1 VREVTSP
8 DFTRPDFF
16 GASGLPP
23 YSKPRTFW
31 QRWRRKYLGGKAL
44 ATYGAVLAVAGAII
58 WTLYPSPARPQPRP
72 CLGQLVPVTVSG
84 HLDCIGLSDG
94 TAPFSAT
101 DPFRA
106 IELKIAEENG
116 RVATKSRRTG
126 APWVAIAYLI
136 PLTLDA
142 DSPLTREGVEQE
154 IAGAYTAQW
163 EAYNRSEYG
172 DSPLVKL
179 YLVNEG
185 PTERQWHTA
194 VEQIINA
201 TSAKLRVVAVAGLGD
216 SQAETRAAAK
226 QMSEHSLAMFGTAI
240 TADDLNS
247 LNYPG
252 LVRVAPTNTDEVRAA
267 IDYLPQLPG
276 RGTTAVLVEDT
287 TKGDDYVSNWA
298 HEALTLYPMHGRQFV
313 TRPMQF
319 NRTYGGEESLMAQQA
334 QDICAAHP
342 GVVFFAG
349 RARDLER
356 FVGAFDGTYG
366 PNCDKPIA
374 VISGDDDL
382 IDADTDGTV
391 EYSSFQGALS
401 AGNILLYSTELQ
413 NAQEW
418 TSCGPV
424 PPTQRGSARR
434 YAEFQADFANR
445 LQGLA
450 RSAGDANA
458 MLARDAVITAVAAI
472 RRASAQVAT
481 SAQQPYSYSGSDPS
495 QVYTTVTQNLSL
507 LFNHPINGVSGV
519 IKIDSSTGNAVG
531 KPLTIVQHLTNG
543 GLSCK
548 AVEIP

>member
-1 VREVTSP
+1 VREVTPP
-8 DFTRPDFF
+8 DFTRSDFS
-16 GASGLPP
+16 GSSGLAP

-31 QRWRRKYLGGKAL
+31 QRWRRKYFGGKAL
-44 ATYGAVLAVAGAII
+44 TTYGAGLAVAGAIA
-58 WTLYPSPARPQPRP
+58 WTLYPSPPKPQPRP
-72 CLGQLVPVTVSG
+72 CLGQLVPVTVNG
-84 HLDCIGLSDG
+84 HLDCVGLSDG

-106 IELKIAEENG
+106 IELKIAAENG
-116 RVATKSRRTG
+116 RVATKSRQTG
-126 APWVAIAYLI
+126 TPWVAIAYLI
-136 PLTLDA
+136 PLTLDE
-142 DSPLTREGVEQE
+142 DSALTREGVEQE

-163 EAYNRSEYG
+163 EAFNRSEYG

-185 PTERQWHTA
+185 PSQGQWPTA
-194 VEQIINA
+194 VEQIINS

-226 QMSEHSLAMFGTAI
+226 QMSEASLAMFGAAI

-247 LNYPG
+247 LKYPG
-252 LVRVAPTNTDEVRAA
+252 LVRVAPSNSDEVRAA
-267 IDYLPQLPG
+267 INYLPNLPG
-276 RGTTAVLVEDT
+276 HGTTAVLVEDT
-287 TKGDDYVSNWA
+287 AKGDDYVSNWA
-298 HEALTLYPMHGRQFV
+298 HEALTLYPRRGRQFV

-319 NRTYGGEESLMAQQA
+319 NRAYGGEESIMAQQA
-334 QDICAAHP
+334 QDVCAAHP

-349 RARDLER
+349 RSRDLER
-356 FVGAFDGTYG
+356 FIGAFDGTYS

-391 EYSSFQGALS
+391 EYSSFQSALS

-418 TSCGPV
+418 TGCGRV
-424 PPTQRGSARR
+424 PPTQRGSTQR
-434 YAEFQADFANR
+434 YVEFQTDFANQ
-445 LQGLA
+445 LHGLA
-450 RSAGDANA
+450 TSAGDANA

-472 RRASAQVAT
+472 RRASAQFANP
-481 SAQQPYSYSGSDPS
+481 AQQPYSYSGGDPR
-495 QVYTTVTQNLSL
+495 QVYTTVTQNLSS
-507 LFNHPINGVSGV
+507 LFDHPINGVSGV

-543 GLSCK
+543 ALSCK
-548 AVEIP
+548 AVKIP